1 MIEVFKTN
9 VKDPRHAH
17 LLIHQIQK
25 SFRHYQAH
33 FDLDDCDNILRIK
46 SMDDNIPP
54 ARVISLLHDHGFQ
67 AEVLP
72 D

>member
-17 LLIHQIQK
+17 QLIHQIQK
-25 SFRHYQAH
+25 SFRQYQAH

-46 SMDDNIPP
+46 STDDNIPP
-54 ARVISLLHDHGFQ
+54 
-67 AEVLP
+67 
-72 D
+72 